1 MRDSEKIAG
10 QIHCLIKEFLSQNVR
25 DSELEI
31 YERNQDWLEG
41 CVLGKRMF
49 LVE

>member
-10 QIHCLIKEFLSQNVR
+10 QTHCLIKEFLSQNVR

-31 YERNQDWLEG
+31 YEMVVPEWDA
-41 CVLGKRMF
+41 
-49 LVE
+49 